1 MAHIQIYFKN
11 CHMWY
16 NKVNTPGR
24 FVLWLTVT
32 SDKEDG
38 DILVASQKRYTSKNK
53 QTNKKNL
60 TKITVL

>member
-1 MAHIQIYFKN
+1 
-11 CHMWY
+11 MWY